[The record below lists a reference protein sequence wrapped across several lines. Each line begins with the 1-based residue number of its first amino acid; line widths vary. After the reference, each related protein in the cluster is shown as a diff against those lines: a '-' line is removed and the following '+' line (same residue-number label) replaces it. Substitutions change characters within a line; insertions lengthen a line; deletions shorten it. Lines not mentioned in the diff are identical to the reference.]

1 MLVLPGHLFYTE
13 RLEVPKEVA
22 DNEIDAFAELSMEAA
37 SPFPLEQLN
46 WGYQMDADARGLFLF
61 ATHRDRL
68 KQCGFTHLETY
79 LWVLP
84 DFAAVGDIHFADATE
99 LVLETAQSHS
109 VVEYASA
116 DRIPQQVQSYA
127 HEHTA
132 KVGAH
137 PATAIASCQLTPTG
151 IDLSEAGLPTFSFST
166 VAASDSN
173 PELTATRTYSPDEA
187 SMWRADVRSTA
198 FKESERSKRQMSER
212 LGRSTVWAALVA
224 IGLLVLEG
232 ILLGGQAWLSAKQA
246 RISEQTAPVA
256 KIEEQRSLISKLEQ
270 VFQNEVRPIA
280 ILEAL
285 NTVRPRGIYFTSTTT
300 DIENHITIEG
310 VAQAINELNSYT
322 DTLKKSGRFVL
333 TSDPKSLTRSGKT
346 SFTVTLAYR
355 PDEAP
360 ATTQR
365 SK

>member
-1 MLVLPGHLFYTE
+1 
-13 RLEVPKEVA
+13 
-22 DNEIDAFAELSMEAA
+22 
-37 SPFPLEQLN
+37 
-46 WGYQMDADARGLFLF
+46 
-61 ATHRDRL
+61 
-68 KQCGFTHLETY
+68 
-79 LWVLP
+79 
-84 DFAAVGDIHFADATE
+84 
-99 LVLETAQSHS
+99 
-109 VVEYASA
+109 
-116 DRIPQQVQSYA
+116 
-127 HEHTA
+127 
-132 KVGAH
+132 
-137 PATAIASCQLTPTG
+137 
-151 IDLSEAGLPTFSFST
+151 
-166 VAASDSN
+166 
-173 PELTATRTYSPDEA
+173 
-187 SMWRADVRSTA
+187 MWRADVRSTA